1 MTRWAHWS
9 LRRTLLVVL
18 LPGLLAVMGLEIVV
32 SWRNALA
39 AANAAFDRSLLGAIK
54 AMDAN
59 ISTASGG
66 LSVELPYRM
75 LEFFELTASGQVF
88 YRVASGDGLVEIGD
102 ALLPAPPRP
111 LVDAVPQFHDADYFG
126 IPVRVGTY
134 ARQLDRPLSQGS
146 HSSRVIIQVAET
158 LESRQDFTRRLVL
171 EAVARD
177 LLLLAAALALV
188 VLAVHAGLRPLQRLR
203 TDVAQ
208 RRSDDLTPIRADQ
221 VPQEVQP
228 LVDAINQHTQRY
240 QQALHDRRQFIDDAS
255 HQLRTPLTTLATQIG
270 FALRETDPA
279 HRELALQAIKTQVDD
294 AIRQTNQMLALARA
308 DALEMQVE
316 PLDLHALAERV
327 TRRLWPLARQQGIDL
342 GLEPLGAEPTQA
354 RGHGALLEEA
364 LANLLHNA
372 LVHTPPGGQ

>member
-102 ALLPAPPRP
+102 ALLPAPPAPGRRRAP
-111 LVDAVPQFHDADYFG
+111 VPRRRLLRHPRARGHLRAPAGPPAV
-126 IPVRVGTY
+126 
-134 ARQLDRPLSQGS
+134 ARLALQPRHHPGG
-146 HSSRVIIQVAET
+146 RNAGKPP
-158 LESRQDFTRRLVL
+158 DFTRRLGNRWP
-171 EAVARD
+171 AMI
-177 LLLLAAALALV
+177 LLLAARWRWWCWPCMPACAPAAPAHRRGPAPQRRPHPHPRGPGAAGSAAAGGRHQPAHPALP
-188 VLAVHAGLRPLQRLR
+188 AGL
-203 TDVAQ
+203 
-208 RRSDDLTPIRADQ
+208 
-221 VPQEVQP
+221 
-228 LVDAINQHTQRY
+228 Y
-240 QQALHDRRQFIDDAS
+240 DRRQFIDDAS
-255 HQLRTPLTTLATQIG
+255 HQLRTLLTTLATQVG

-279 HRELALQAIKTQVDD
+279 HRELAPQAIKTQVDD
-294 AIRQTNQMLALARA
+294 AIRQDQPDARSGPRRCA
-308 DALEMQVE
+308 GNAGRT
-316 PLDLHALAERV
+316 PDLHALAERV

-342 GLEPLGAEPTQA
+342 GWNHWAPSPRRPGAM
-354 RGHGALLEEA
+354 GHCSKKPHQPAATRSSTRPRRSG
-364 LANLLHNA
+364 
-372 LVHTPPGGQ
+372 